1 MKSLWSAFVKLLVL
15 AVIGG
20 ALLATVAVL
29 VANRQLPSL
38 DALTAFRGTS
48 DYVPLR
54 EFPRDLTD
62 AVVAI
67 EDERFYL
74 HDGIDYVGVIR
85 AGVANLSDELSQG
98 ASTITMQVARNFF
111 LSREKTYTRKLYE
124 VLLSYRIEHAMS
136 KDEILELYMNK
147 IYLGQGAYG
156 FADAAR
162 TYFDKPVER
171 LTLAECAMLAG
182 LPKAPSAN
190 NPVVNPRRARQRQAY
205 ILHRMLEL
213 GKISRGEY
221 DGALLEPIRLK

>member
-1 MKSLWSAFVKLLVL
+1 MKSLWSAFVKLVVL
-15 AVIGG
+15 AVVGG

-38 DALTAFRGTS
+38 DALNAFRSTP

-54 EFPRDLTD
+54 EFPRDLAD

-74 HDGIDYVGVIR
+74 HDGIDYVGVMR

-124 VLLSYRIEHAMS
+124 ALLSYRIEHAMS

-156 FADAAR
+156 FGDAAR
-162 TYFDKPVER
+162 VYFGKSLGQ

-221 DGALLEPIRLK
+221 DAALLEPMRLK

>member
-1 MKSLWSAFVKLLVL
+1 MKRLCSLLFGFIAVVVLACALLGTL
-15 AVIGG
+15 AVI
-20 ALLATVAVL
+20 VAS
-29 VANRQLPSL
+29 RQLPTL
-38 DALTAFRGTS
+38 DAIVSFRTTP
-48 DYVPLR
+48 DFVPLR
-54 EFPRDLTD
+54 EIPPTLTH

-85 AGVANLSDELSQG
+85 AGIANLSDDLSQG
-98 ASTITMQVARNFF
+98 ASTLTMQVARNFF

-124 VLLSYRIEHAMS
+124 ALLAYRIERELS
-136 KDEILELYMNK
+136 KDEILEIYMNK
-147 IYLGQGAYG
+147 VYLGQGAYG

-162 TYFDKPVER
+162 VYFGKPLDK
-171 LTLAECAMLAG
+171 LTLAEAAMLAG

-213 GKISRGEY
+213 GRITRPQY
-221 DGALLEPIRLK
+221 DAALLEPLRLR